1 MGVEWSTEEL
11 IKLRAVLLTQT
22 EIQADWNWEKAQQD
36 LKLLSE
42 LIGFRFE
49 AYHEPSQAILRSG
62 LMSFEPDRSTQ
73 AQSKLPRFEQ
83 TAGRQRRRSADTDYD
98 RSIISAA
105 LFLFDHLSGFK
116 SDSLMLNISSLESDQ
131 PVLFKLITEFSKVYQ
146 ARLMIY
152 EFCTS
157 DWAYN
162 KLADWHQSLQ
172 TVESINSLLLH
183 PKIHSSNFLYFFG
196 QKKVDFYDDEPRRFE
211 RVKELFDQE
220 LSRDEE
226 VIEGDGDVQKGSED
240 GW

>member
-36 LKLLSE
+36 LNLLSE

-49 AYHEPSQAILRSG
+49 AYHEPTQAIQRSG

-172 TVESINSLLLH
+172 T
-183 PKIHSSNFLYFFG
+183 
-196 QKKVDFYDDEPRRFE
+196 KKVDFYDDEPRRFE

>member
-172 TVESINSLLLH
+172 T
-183 PKIHSSNFLYFFG
+183 
-196 QKKVDFYDDEPRRFE
+196 KKVDFYDDEPRRFE